1 MGQLLRYHRIYKCNV
16 CVMTKGLLSG
26 VAAGLEQTG
35 SKRRQMKVKRLTLYQ
50 TEKPE
55 EERNIWNMYVL
66 RVKLRYCVTTKSME
80 SLLTVWQPGQ

>member
-1 MGQLLRYHRIYKCNV
+1 
-16 CVMTKGLLSG
+16 MTKGLLSG

-35 SKRRQMKVKRLTLYQ
+35 SMCRQIKVKSLTLYQ

-66 RVKLRYCVTTKSME
+66 RVKLRYCVATKSIE
-80 SLLTVWQPGQ
+80 SLLTVCQPGQ